1 MARCERVMIL
11 GREVS
16 FDASL
21 PLVTGQYKGNRNLD
35 WSDENSAGLI
45 VLLEGWD
52 NITQS
57 KGRGPASVTRFKAD
71 EEVSIAAWLETERNK
86 FGTCREPYIAQP
98 SSLKR

>member
-11 GREVS
+11 GREAS
-16 FDASL
+16 SDASL

-35 WSDENSAGLI
+35 WSDEDSAGLI

-57 KGRGPASVTRFKAD
+57 KGRGPASVT
-71 EEVSIAAWLETERNK
+71 EVQCS
-86 FGTCREPYIAQP
+86 
-98 SSLKR
+98 